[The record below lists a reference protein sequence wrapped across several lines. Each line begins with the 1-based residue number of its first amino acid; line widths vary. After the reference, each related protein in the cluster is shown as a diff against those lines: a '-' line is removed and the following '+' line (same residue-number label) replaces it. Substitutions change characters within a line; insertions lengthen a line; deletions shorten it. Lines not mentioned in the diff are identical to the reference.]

1 MAFLVFSSHDM
12 FLKLDSH
19 YLSPNSPVEIKL
31 YNGTFNRSDNVITRD
46 RMADVSIVG
55 HRRRT
60 RIDSSQWSDR
70 GSTTVLSLT
79 TGAEGTWVVGVSTL
93 PRLIEL
99 TATDFNDYLEH
110 DGATDMLQWR
120 RENNALEQDAVEK
133 YSKHVKTI
141 YQVGEMTTTDWQTA
155 LGYPIEFMP
164 LINPGILH
172 AGESF
177 EVELLWKGEPL
188 ANQLVYLG
196 SGALSNSHEHH
207 ESEGHSHSHTE
218 DGLTAFRT
226 DASGHLSI
234 PIPDHGIYY
243 LKTIY
248 LQHSNE
254 PEITHESNWATL
266 TFEVGHSHGGVAH
279 GHEHDHSHDH
289 DDDHTHED
297 EFPTTLFFVGSI
309 LIFGGLFFWFNR
321 KKS

>member
-12 FLKLDSH
+12 FLKLDTH
-19 YLSPNSPVEIKL
+19 YLEPNSSVEIQL
-31 YNGTFNRSDNVITRD
+31 FNGTFSQSDNVITRD

-55 HRRRT
+55 QGQRT
-60 RIDSSQWSDR
+60 RIDSSQWTER
-70 GSTTVLSLT
+70 GNTTILSLT
-79 TGAEGTWVVGVSTL
+79 TGPVGTWVAGVSTL

-99 TATDFNDYLEH
+99 SASDFNDYLQH

-120 RENNALEQDAVEK
+120 RENNALDDDAVEK

-141 YQVGEMTTTDWQTA
+141 YQVGEAITSDWQTA

-164 LINPGILH
+164 LNNPGTLH

-177 EVELLWKGEPL
+177 EVELLWNGEPL

-196 SGALSNSHEHH
+196 SKESTHSHDHD
-207 ESEGHSHSHTE
+207 ESGGHSHESHSDQGIT
-218 DGLTAFRT
+218 TFRT
-226 DASGHLSI
+226 DDAGHLSI

-248 LQHSNE
+248 LQHSTE
-254 PEITHESNWATL
+254 PDITHESNWATL

-279 GHEHDHSHDH
+279 GHDHTHDEDHDH
-289 DDDHTHED
+289 DHGD
-297 EFPTTLFFVGSI
+297 EFPTTLFFIGSI
-309 LIFGGLFFWFNR
+309 LIFGGLFLWFNR